1 MWLLVVNPTS
11 GKHKGSELAQE
22 LSVLLK
28 LNNIGFQLIDFPD
41 LLQTKKSLEMAISS
55 REFGTVVAVGGD
67 GLVNLCLQ
75 QVADSS
81 ISLAVIPAGTGNDFA
96 RSIGFHGKTVKQ
108 IFQILTQQM
117 PSRIDLGSIK
127 TNHGTK
133 WYVQVLS
140 TGFDAKVNSLA
151 NRITWLRGKSKYT
164 IAMLL
169 ILSKFK
175 ALPYKVEIDG
185 EVVSRKAMLLSV
197 ANGPTYGGGMR
208 ICPGASNTD
217 GLFDILVVSPV
228 SKIVLLTI
236 FPKVF
241 TGKHIFHPKVDVLRG
256 SNVKISAPGSAYADG
271 EYIAELPIEISNVK
285 GALSTWHSL

>member
-28 LNNIGFQLIDFPD
+28 LNNIGFQLIEFPD

-55 REFGTVVAVGGD
+55 REFGTVVAIGGD

-75 QVADSS
+75 QVANSG

-96 RSIGFHGKTVKQ
+96 RSIGFHEKTVKQ

-127 TNHGTK
+127 TNHGRK

-151 NRITWLRGKSKYT
+151 NRITWPRGKSKYT

-185 EVVSRKAMLLSV
+185 EVVSREAMLLSV

-217 GLFDILVVSPV
+217 GLFDILVVNPV

-256 SNVKISAPGSAYADG
+256 SNLKISAPGSAYADG